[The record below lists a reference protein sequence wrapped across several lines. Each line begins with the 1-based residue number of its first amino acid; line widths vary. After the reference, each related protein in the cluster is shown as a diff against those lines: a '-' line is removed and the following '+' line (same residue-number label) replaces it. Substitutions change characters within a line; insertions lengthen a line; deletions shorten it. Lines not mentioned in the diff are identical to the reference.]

1 MTASF
6 IIYVAY
12 GIEVKGMDDPIVVTA
27 ERAVAQSIGS
37 ATAGRYLVDFLP
49 LRKYSTTCAYT
60 LTHLRV
66 RSEAYT

>member
-12 GIEVKGMDDPIVVTA
+12 GIEVKDMDDPIVVVA

-49 LRKYSTTCAYT
+49 LCKYSTKCAYT
-60 LTHLRV
+60 LTYLRV
-66 RSEAYT
+66 CSEVCT